1 VVGGVA
7 NIVGVGVL
15 TLVAWQIT
23 SLVTKGHRVTAEVE
37 ELGLDIPEMGA
48 LAYPDSSDL
57 TVGVVMQSGPAA
69 KSTTSIAA

>member
-1 VVGGVA
+1 
-7 NIVGVGVL
+7 
-15 TLVAWQIT
+15 
-23 SLVTKGHRVTAEVE
+23 VTKGHRVSAEVE

-57 TVGVVMQSGPAA
+57 AIGVVMQSGPTA